1 MRWNLVECRKKIKI
15 IICAIMYKN
24 NTLIKQKIKEVTFI
38 CIFIIQAFCSI
49 KKSRIFAPA

>member
-1 MRWNLVECRKKIKI
+1 
-15 IICAIMYKN
+15 MYKN